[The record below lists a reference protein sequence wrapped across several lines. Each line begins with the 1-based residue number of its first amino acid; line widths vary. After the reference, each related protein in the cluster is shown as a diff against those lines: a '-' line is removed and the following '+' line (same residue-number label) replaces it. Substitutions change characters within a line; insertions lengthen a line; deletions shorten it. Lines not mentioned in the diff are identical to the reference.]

1 MAYIGREP
9 SYGAFEKQTL
19 TADGSTVTYTL
30 NYTVG
35 STSSI
40 LVSVAGVIQE
50 PEVAYNLTSGGSQI
64 TFTAAPAAIDT
75 VFVIYL
81 GIAFDSGNLLST
93 GTITGQTELTTVA
106 NDDLLLIY
114 DTDAGQ
120 LKKIQKSN
128 LDTSLDINGKT
139 DLGTEPASADE
150 FVIYDADAGSI
161 KKVAYSNINPTLSY
175 TNGSAT
181 GDGSTQAFTID
192 SGRTVNDVV
201 VSVNGF
207 LLVPT
212 DDYTIS
218 GTTLTFTT
226 APAASAE
233 IAFRYLPLGGSGTY
247 TNDTATGDGSTQGF
261 TIDSGRSVEDV
272 MVTVNGVILVPATD
286 YTISGTTL
294 TFTTAPAASA
304 EISIRYLRLT

>member
-64 TFTAAPAAIDT
+64 TFTAAPAAVDT

-81 GIAFDSGNLLST
+81 GIAFDSANLLGT
-93 GTITGQTELTTVA
+93 GSITSQTELTTVA

-207 LLVPT
+207 IFIPT
-212 DDYTIS
+212 TDYTIS

-272 MVTVNGVILVPATD
+272 LVTVNGLLLDPVSD

-304 EISIRYLRLT
+304 EISFRYLRLT

>member
-64 TFTAAPAAIDT
+64 TFTAAPAAVDT

-272 MVTVNGVILVPATD
+272 LVTVNGLLLDPASD

-304 EISIRYLRLT
+304 EISFRYLRLT

>member
-64 TFTAAPAAIDT
+64 TFTAAPAAVDT

-81 GIAFDSGNLLST
+81 GIAFDTGNLLGT
-93 GTITGQTELTTVA
+93 GSITSQTELTTVA
-106 NDDLLLIY
+106 DDDLLLIY
-114 DTDAGQ
+114 DTDAAQ

-150 FVIYDADAGSI
+150 FVIYDADAGTV

-247 TNDTATGDGSTQGF
+247 TNDTATGDGSTQAF

-272 MVTVNGVILVPATD
+272 LVSVNGVTLVPTTD

-294 TFTTAPAASA
+294 TFTTAPASSA